1 MERGIDRNRRL
12 AAIASVALAAAVAA
26 SGCSGGEDGRDA
38 GPEPARPAAVKD
50 WTASRI
56 REDPVSYAEAAIRE
70 TDAISAKLRQVE
82 TGLEASRQAARRN
95 LAALVEGEAE
105 ARRFGRAAKPV
116 WENGATV
123 YPASVGGRSF
133 SSREAL
139 FKELDAAKRTVE
151 SAVRNKPVLEN
162 QIARDKANL
171 DEVRKRLAAN
181 ASRKYDLERKAD
193 AARTAMAEH
202 DLDALRS
209 IAGALSDAVD
219 AGLPDEELFAPPTR
233 HLGDDGGASEMEAF
247 SF

>member
-1 MERGIDRNRRL
+1 MERGIDRKRRL
-12 AAIASVALAAAVAA
+12 AMVASAAAVAA
-26 SGCSGGEDGRDA
+26 AAAFGCSGGEDGGA
-38 GPEPARPAAVKD
+38 PGPEPARPASVKD

-70 TDAISAKLRQVE
+70 TDAISAKLRQME
-82 TGLEASRQAARRN
+82 TGLEASRQAARLN

-116 WENGATV
+116 WENASAV

-151 SAVRNKPVLEN
+151 SAVRNRPVLEN
-162 QIARDKANL
+162 QIARDEANL
-171 DEVRKRLAAN
+171 GEIRKRLAEN
-181 ASRKYDLERKAD
+181 AARRYELERKAD

-202 DLDALRS
+202 DLDALGS
-209 IAGALSDAVD
+209 IAGALSDAVA
-219 AGLPDEELFAPPTR
+219 AGLPDEELFDPPTR